1 MESLD
6 AADKGVLT
14 FYDLFGRGKV
24 WRAIDLLAGVAFF
37 TLAVVFWQNWLFR
50 YGFLVVGGYFVLVGL
65 PGLLLTR
72 GVTIDRVRGG
82 VRIWR
87 GFLFPLL
94 VRTRRLGDYDT
105 VRIGTEQRRE
115 GRPYQTYFTVQLT
128 GNRRADELTAKK
140 DYLQAR
146 RAAQDVAGYL
156 GV

>member
-50 YGFLVVGGYFVLVGL
+50 YGFLVVGGYFALVGL

-72 GVTIDRVRGG
+72 GVTIDRRRGG
-82 VRIWR
+82 VRVWR
-87 GFLFPLL
+87 RCFFPLF
-94 VRTRRLGDYDT
+94 VRTRRPGAF
-105 VRIGTEQRRE
+105 GT
-115 GRPYQTYFTVQLT
+115 
-128 GNRRADELTAKK
+128 
-140 DYLQAR
+140 
-146 RAAQDVAGYL
+146 
-156 GV
+156 